1 MDNFA
6 EQLVKK
12 NETNSDKTRRV
23 MLIVVGVLFTLS
35 LLVLSLFQIRNPI
48 ISVLGLALA
57 AAAGYGTYHFVQNT
71 YIEYE
76 YSFTNGELDVD
87 KIIAKKKRHEM
98 LSTSVRQFTAFGKY
112 DDSIEET
119 DDMTIVF
126 ATDNIAS
133 HEYYADFNDES
144 VGSARLVFS
153 PDERMLE
160 NITKFLPAKLRT
172 KLPDKK

>member
-12 NETNSDKTRRV
+12 NETSSDKTRRV
-23 MLIVVGVLFTLS
+23 MLIVVGVLFTL
-35 LLVLSLFQIRNPI
+35 
-48 ISVLGLALA
+48 ALA
-57 AAAGYGTYHFVQNT
+57 ALAVLQLGRPLVALLGFALAVVAGYGTFYFVQNT
-71 YIEYE
+71 YVEYE
-76 YSFTNGELDVD
+76 YAFTNGDLDVD
-87 KIIAKKKRHEM
+87 KIIAKKKRKEM
-98 LSTSVRQFTAFGKY
+98 LSTSVRDFTAFGKY

-119 DDMTIVF
+119 EDMTVIF

-144 VGSARLVFS
+144 VGSARLVFG

-160 NITKFLPAKLRT
+160 NITKFLPAKLR
-172 KLPDKK
+172 LKK